1 MNNYQSD
8 KDISK
13 NQLFKIGQMA
23 VMFDVNIQTLRYY
36 DHVGI
41 LTPEYIDTTNNY
53 RYYSTKQFERLN
65 TIKYL
70 RSLNVSIE
78 DISSFFNGKDVTK
91 LVDILKNQRTVV
103 NHLKK
108 QIEKNEKKLNSR
120 IIQIEAALS
129 RTLGKISIREFKP
142 RKMLKIE
149 RKFSFNEDLE
159 PIIRQLCKKYKTDDI
174 IFLGKVGISINR
186 SKLLLG
192 DIYQYSS
199 LFVILDE
206 TDELLDYPVE
216 MLEEGLYVTI
226 SYKGT
231 HAVSEEYYRKC
242 LDFIEEKRFEILGDS
257 LEITLVDAGITNDPE
272 QFITEIQIPIK

>member
-1 MNNYQSD
+1 MNNYQIN

-23 VMFDVNIQTLRYY
+23 EMFDVNIQTLRYY

-41 LTPEYIDTTNNY
+41 LKPEYIDITNNY

-91 LVDILKNQRTVV
+91 LVGILKKQRTLV

-108 QIEKNEKKLNSR
+108 QIENNEKKINSR
-120 IIQIEAALS
+120 IFQIEAALS
-129 RTLGKISIREFKP
+129 SALGEISIRQFKP

-174 IFLGKVGISINR
+174 IFLGKVGISINH

-192 DIYQYSS
+192 DISQYSS

-206 TDELLDYPVE
+206 TEELLDYSLE
-216 MLEEGLYVTI
+216 ILEEGLYVTI
-226 SYKGT
+226 NYKGT

-242 LDFIEEKRFEILGDS
+242 LDFIEEKGFEIIGDS

>member
-108 QIEKNEKKLNSR
+108 QIEKNEKN
-120 IIQIEAALS
+120 
-129 RTLGKISIREFKP
+129 
-142 RKMLKIE
+142 
-149 RKFSFNEDLE
+149 
-159 PIIRQLCKKYKTDDI
+159 
-174 IFLGKVGISINR
+174 
-186 SKLLLG
+186 
-192 DIYQYSS
+192 
-199 LFVILDE
+199 
-206 TDELLDYPVE
+206 
-216 MLEEGLYVTI
+216 
-226 SYKGT
+226 
-231 HAVSEEYYRKC
+231 
-242 LDFIEEKRFEILGDS
+242 
-257 LEITLVDAGITNDPE
+257 
-272 QFITEIQIPIK
+272 